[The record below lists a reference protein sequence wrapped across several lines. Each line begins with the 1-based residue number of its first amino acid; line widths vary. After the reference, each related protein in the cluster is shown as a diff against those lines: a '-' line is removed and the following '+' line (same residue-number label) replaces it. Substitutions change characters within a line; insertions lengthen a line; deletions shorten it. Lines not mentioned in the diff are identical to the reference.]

1 MRPLGPAVL
10 AATISSFD
18 LAGFSQLR
26 IEVNLNMRLLIGYD
40 GSESADAALSDLRHA
55 GLPRDAEALILSVAD
70 VMRMPAL
77 SSYEL
82 VEQALVSRRVTS
94 GIMLAQTQ
102 TSQTLKEANQFAS
115 EASARVQT
123 LFPEWEVRADALIG
137 NPVRELIGRAD
148 EWKPDLVVVGSHG
161 RSAVGRLLLGSVS
174 KKLVTDLRSSVRVVR
189 RAPDREHDHVPPKII
204 VGVDGGTGA
213 ERAVRAVGSRVWPTG
228 TEVRLIAVDDGT
240 SPNKISALA
249 ASLMVQWAETEL
261 SAIGLRTSAAFK
273 KGEPQRVLVEEAR
286 KWKADSIFV
295 GSRNVSGALERFRLG
310 SVSTAL
316 VTSAPCS
323 VEVVR

>member
-1 MRPLGPAVL
+1 
-10 AATISSFD
+10 
-18 LAGFSQLR
+18 
-26 IEVNLNMRLLIGYD
+26 MRLLIGYD
-40 GSESADAALSDLRHA
+40 GSESADAALADLRRA
-55 GLPRDAEALILSVAD
+55 GLPRDAEVLILSVAD
-70 VMRMPAL
+70 VMKMPAL

-102 TSQTLKEANQFAS
+102 TSQTLKEANQSAS
-115 EASARVQT
+115 EAGALVKT
-123 LFPEWEVRADALIG
+123 FFPEWQVRTEALPG
-137 NPVRELIGRAD
+137 NPARELIGRAD
-148 EWKPDLVVVGSHG
+148 EWRPDLVVVGSHG

-174 KKLVTDLRSSVRVVR
+174 KKLVTDLKSSVRVVR

-204 VGVDGGTGA
+204 IGVDGGTGA

-240 SPNKISALA
+240 SPNKISGILPTTAELINGSTHEAALA
-249 ASLMVQWAETEL
+249 ASLMVQWAENEL

-273 KGEPQRVLVEEAR
+273 KGEPQRLLVEEAR

-295 GSRNVSGALERFRLG
+295 GSRNVSGAFERFRLG

>member
-1 MRPLGPAVL
+1 
-10 AATISSFD
+10 
-18 LAGFSQLR
+18 
-26 IEVNLNMRLLIGYD
+26 MRLLIGYD
-40 GSESADAALSDLRHA
+40 GSESADAALADLRRA
-55 GLPRDAEALILSVAD
+55 GLPRDTKALILSVAD

-77 SSYEL
+77 SSNEL
-82 VEQALVSRRVTS
+82 VEQALVSRRLMS
-94 GIMLAQTQ
+94 GMILAQTQ
-102 TSQTLKEANQFAS
+102 TSQALKEANQFAS

-123 LFPEWEVRADALIG
+123 LFPEWEVRADAVIG
-137 NPVRELIGRAD
+137 NPVRELIGRTN
-148 EWKPDLVVVGSHG
+148 EWRPDLVVVGSHG
-161 RSAVGRLLLGSVS
+161 RSAVGRLVLGSVS
-174 KKLVTDLRSSVRVVR
+174 KKLVTDLKSSVRVVR
-189 RAPDREHDHVPPKII
+189 RAPDRQHDHVPPKII

-240 SPNKISALA
+240 SPNKISGILPTTAELINGSTHEAALA
-249 ASLMVQWAETEL
+249 ASLMVQWAENEL

-273 KGEPQRVLVEEAR
+273 KGEPQRVLTEEAR

-295 GSRNVSGALERFRLG
+295 GSRNISGAFERFRLG